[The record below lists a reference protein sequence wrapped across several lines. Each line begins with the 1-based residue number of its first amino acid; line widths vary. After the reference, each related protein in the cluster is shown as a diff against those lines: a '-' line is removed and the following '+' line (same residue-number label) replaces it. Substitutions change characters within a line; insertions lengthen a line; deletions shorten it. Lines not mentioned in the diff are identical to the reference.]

1 MYLSW
6 RLPSHKED
14 QVAEDSTPIEDGL
27 PETVSKAAHQR
38 MTDER
43 NEARSER
50 DALGVRVQ
58 KMAFETEARKHFSS
72 KKLDDPE
79 WAAEIA
85 LPSVM
90 EAKLE
95 LEGVGAFLDDKFAR
109 LYPQPTEPGTEEPVI
124 DDGIPSP
131 DAAQPPGFA
140 RPSPAAEGTPP
151 GEKKYKIGDPEV
163 RALIEANDNEGFKK
177 LVDAGQIEWKSTAPL
192 VPG

>member
-1 MYLSW
+1 M
-6 RLPSHKED
+6 
-14 QVAEDSTPIEDGL
+14 AEEITPIEDDL
-27 PETVSKAAHQR
+27 PETVSRVAHQR

-58 KMAFETEARKHFSS
+58 KMAFETETRKHFSS
-72 KKLDDPE
+72 KKLDDPN

-90 EAKLE
+90 DAKVE

-109 LYPQPTEPGTEEPVI
+109 LYPEVKEPGTEEPAA
-124 DDGIPSP
+124 DDGVPSP

-151 GEKKYKIGDPEV
+151 GEKKYKISSPEV
-163 RALIEANDNEGFKK
+163 QALINANDNEGLKK
-177 LVDAGQIEWKSTAPL
+177 LADAGQIEWVSTSPL

>member
-1 MYLSW
+1 M
-6 RLPSHKED
+6 
-14 QVAEDSTPIEDGL
+14 AEDTTPIEDL
-27 PETVSKAAHQR
+27 PETVSRAAHQR

-58 KMAFETEARKHFSS
+58 KMAFESETRKHFSS

-79 WAAEIA
+79 WAASIA
-85 LPSVM
+85 LPAVM
-90 EAKLE
+90 DADLE
-95 LEGVGAFLDDKFAR
+95 LEGIGAFLDDTFAR
-109 LYPQPTEPGTEEPVI
+109 LYPEPKQPATEGEAVV

-131 DAAQPPGFA
+131 DAVEPPGFA

-151 GEKKYKIGDPEV
+151 GEKKYRIDSPEV
-163 RALIEANDNEGFKK
+163 KALIAANDNDGLKK
-177 LVDAGQIEWKSTAPL
+177 LADAGQIEWVSASPL